1 MTQETEIPVLSS
13 ADPAGE
19 PVLDVRNL
27 AVEFNTEMGPVT
39 GIENV
44 SFTLRRGQ
52 TIAIVGESGSG
63 KTTTVNAVLGLL
75 AGNGRVVSG
84 EILFQ
89 GKDIANAS
97 EKSLRN
103 IRGKHIGLVPQDPM
117 SNLNPVMRIGDQ
129 LAEVLLAHGK
139 AKKNDVDEK
148 VQRLFAQAGLPDAAA
163 RSRQYPHEFS
173 GGMRQRALIAI
184 GLACQPELL
193 IADEPTSALDVTVQR
208 TILDHLGSL
217 THELGTSMIL
227 VTHDLGLAAERAGT
241 VIVMNKGRIVEQ
253 GSSREILTKPRHE
266 YTRRLVESAPSLA
279 SARMKT
285 TPQGVAAEEAV
296 THSPVVLRVRDL
308 VKEYKVRNP
317 KTGRR
322 DTFSAVKGVS
332 FDLHRGSTLAIV
344 GESGSGKS
352 TTARMALRL
361 EEPTAGLIEFAG
373 TNIAHLR
380 GRDLKN
386 LRKRVQPIFQDP
398 YSSLNPM
405 SSIGEILEEPLKI
418 YGIGN
423 QSSRREKALDLL
435 ELVTLDPSVY
445 DRFSTELSGGQRQRI
460 AIARALALDPEL
472 IICDEPVS
480 ALDVLVQAQILEL
493 LINLQNELNLSYLF
507 ISHDLAVVRLIAD
520 DVVVMKGGEI
530 VERGGVVE
538 VFDSPQHEYTRKLLD
553 SIPGHAAWMNRIP

>member
-1 MTQETEIPVLSS
+1 MTQETTTPLLSR
-13 ADPAGE
+13 AGSGGQ

-27 AVEFNTEMGPVT
+27 AVEFSTEMGPVT

-44 SFTLRRGQ
+44 SFTLHRGE

-75 AGNGRVVSG
+75 AGNGRVTAG

-89 GKDIANAS
+89 GKNIANAS
-97 EKSLRN
+97 EKSLRH
-103 IRGKHIGLVPQDPM
+103 IRGRHIGLVPQDPM

-148 VQRLFAQAGLPDAAA
+148 VQVLFTQAGLPDAAA

-253 GSSREILTKPRHE
+253 GSSREILTNPQHE

-285 TPQGVAAEEAV
+285 TAQGVAAGEAV
-296 THSPVVLRVRDL
+296 KQIPVVLRVRDL
-308 VKEYKVRNP
+308 VKDYKVRNH

-332 FDLHRGSTLAIV
+332 FDLPRGSTLAIV

-361 EEPTAGLIEFAG
+361 EEPTAGSIEFSG

-380 GRDLKN
+380 GPDLKN

-423 QSSRREKALDLL
+423 QSSRRDKALDLL

-530 VERGGVVE
+530 VERGSVVE
-538 VFDSPQHEYTRKLLD
+538 VYESPQHEYTRKLLD
-553 SIPGHAAWMNRIP
+553 SIPGHALS